1 MSKYISP
8 KAFIIILVLSV
19 VVTYG
24 ASLVDSLL
32 NNTLLAG
39 ESGFPFKYS
48 RSTLF
53 GRGSINGMMM
63 FLNVAFWFVVILGV
77 WKVLQKVTAKK

>member
-1 MSKYISP
+1 MSK
-8 KAFIIILVLSV
+8 KAFVVILVLSV

-32 NNTLLAG
+32 NSTLLAG

-53 GRGSINGMMM
+53 GRGSIDGTMML
-63 FLNVAFWFVVILGV
+63 LNIAFWFAVILGV
-77 WKVLQKVTAKK
+77 WKILQKVTAKK

>member
-1 MSKYISP
+1 MSK
-8 KAFIIILVLSV
+8 KAFVVILVLSL

-48 RSTLF
+48 SSTLF
-53 GRGSINGMMM
+53 GRGSINGGTM
-63 FLNVAFWFVVILGV
+63 LLDIAFWFVILFGI
-77 WKVLQKVTAKK
+77 WKLSLKVFKR